1 MDSGD
6 PLWSCGA
13 GRPQSTTIVME
24 PDVVSGDVC
33 SGLRASGDHKGSPLR
48 SGAQSQST
56 ALQSRPG
63 DDQATLL
70 DVRNL
75 VTSIKGRH
83 RDFRAVDDVSFQV
96 QRGEIFGVVGESGCG
111 KSMTALSLMQL
122 LPVNAENSGGQ
133 VLFEGTD
140 LLTLKDRE
148 MRRIRGNAMSMVFQ
162 EPMTALDPA
171 FTIGAQITEVIR
183 AHSNVSGGEARDRA
197 ATMLD
202 RLGISNAA
210 SRLDNYPH
218 QFSGGMRQRAMLAL
232 ALVMNPKLLIADEPT
247 TALDVTI
254 QAQILDLIAD
264 LRSEM
269 GLSVLLITHN
279 LGVVNEIADRV
290 AVMYAGEIVEIGDV
304 RQIFTDPQHPYTQG
318 LLRSMPYLVSRQP
331 RLHVI
336 PGRVPDLRAMPAAC
350 RFAARC
356 PNRIEICTE
365 THPDLRETDP
375 SHELRCYNPTPYGN

>member
-1 MDSGD
+1 MTASILTNQT
-6 PLWSCGA
+6 PSA
-13 GRPQSTTIVME
+13 G
-24 PDVVSGDVC
+24 G
-33 SGLRASGDHKGSPLR
+33 
-48 SGAQSQST
+48 
-56 ALQSRPG
+56 
-63 DDQATLL
+63 DQATLL

-75 VTSIKGRH
+75 VTSIKGRS

-96 QRGEIFGVVGESGCG
+96 KRGEIFGVVGESGCG

-122 LPVNAENSGGQ
+122 IPVNAEISGGQ
-133 VLFEGTD
+133 ILFEGTD
-140 LLTLKDRE
+140 LLRLRERE
-148 MRRIRGNAMSMVFQ
+148 MRRIRGNEMSMVFQ

-171 FTIGAQITEVIR
+171 FTVGAQITEVIR
-183 AHSNVSGGEARDRA
+183 AHTNASRDEARDRA
-197 ATMLD
+197 AAMLD

-210 SRLDNYPH
+210 NRLDNYPH
-218 QFSGGMRQRAMLAL
+218 QFSGGMRQRVMLAL
-232 ALVMNPKLLIADEPT
+232 ALVMNPKLLVADEPT

-254 QAQILDLIAD
+254 QAQILDLIAN
-264 LRSEM
+264 LRREM

-304 RQIFTDPQHPYTQG
+304 QQIFSNSQHPYTQG
-318 LLRSMPYLVSRQP
+318 LLKSMPYLVSRQP

-365 THPDLRETDP
+365 IHPDLRETSP
-375 SHELRCYNPTPYGN
+375 IHELRCYNPTPYSD